1 MAQPI
6 PGIGSGRFL
15 HLVIKNQLHIGL
27 RFCLKRLVTLDD
39 QRVKFFE
46 IRSQLT
52 LGFFKRTAHG
62 VGEFPEV
69 GADDVIAPGIRIQP
83 DGGSRHAIDQLPGR
97 VSRVGKE

>member
-27 RFCLKRLVTLDD
+27 GLGLKRLVTLDD
-39 QRVKFFE
+39 QRIKFFE

-52 LGFFKRTAHG
+52 LGFFK
-62 VGEFPEV
+62 
-69 GADDVIAPGIRIQP
+69 
-83 DGGSRHAIDQLPGR
+83 
-97 VSRVGKE
+97 